1 MRLAA
6 FLSLAVAATATTSLT
21 QDPFEQW
28 HGPKAGDVRGPCP
41 FLNTFANHGFLP
53 RTGKYITYKDLADG
67 LFNAVNFDANISQF
81 LFDFA
86 ISTNPEPNSTWFSL
100 DHLTRHNVL
109 EHDAS
114 LSRIDA
120 FHGHADIFN
129 QETFDETRSYWGDVV
144 NVESGAAAIVAR
156 INTCKAVNPTYSLSF
171 LGEAFILGETAAYI
185 SILGDTESLTVEKK
199 RVEYLFQKERLPTE
213 LGWKRP
219 ETPFTT
225 DVLFQNLQKVGAE
238 YAKQGNNSWSLFPNS
253 TAPQRR
259 SEGYAARLIGGHSRL
274 LY

>member
-6 FLSLAVAATATTSLT
+6 FLSLAVAATATDVLS

-28 HGPKAGDVRGPCP
+28 HGPKGGDVRGPCP

-53 RTGKYITYKDLADG
+53 RTGKYITQQNLADG
-67 LFNAVNFDANISQF
+67 LFNAVNFDANISAF

-129 QETFDETRSYWGDVV
+129 QEVFDESTSYWDDII
-144 NVESGAAAIVAR
+144 NVKSGAAAVVAR
-156 INTCKAVNPTYSLSF
+156 MKTCKSTNPTYSLSA
-171 LGEAFILGETAAYI
+171 LGEAFILGEVAAFI
-185 SILGDTESLTVEKK
+185 SILGDAETVTVEKP
-199 RVEYLFQKERLPTE
+199 RVEYLFQNERLPTE

-219 ETPFTT
+219 ESPFTI
-225 DVLFQNLQKVGAE
+225 DVLVRNLNLVGDE
-238 YAKQGNNSWSLFPNS
+238 YRKLLNSTVNS
-253 TAPQRR
+253 TALRKR
-259 SEGYAARLIGGHSRL
+259 NEGYAARLRRGSAK

>member
-6 FLSLAVAATATTSLT
+6 FLSLAVAAAAVNVSNS
-21 QDPFEQW
+21 DPFEQW

-53 RTGKYITYKDLADG
+53 RTGKYITLDDLTNG
-67 LFNAVNFDANISQF
+67 LFNAVNFDANISAF

-114 LSRIDA
+114 LSRVDA

-129 QETFDETRSYWGDVV
+129 QEAFDETRSHWGDIV

-156 INTCKAVNPTYSLSF
+156 MKTCKSTNPQYSLSQ
-171 LGEAFILGETAAYI
+171 LGEAFILGETAAFI
-185 SILGDTESLTVEKK
+185 SILGDAETLTVEKT
-199 RVEYLFQKERLPTE
+199 RVEYLFQNERLPTE

-219 ETPFTT
+219 EAQFTT
-225 DVLFQNLQKVGAE
+225 DILVRNLQAVAVE
-238 YAKQGNNSWSLFPNS
+238 YQKRLNS
-253 TAPQRR
+253 TVLRKR
-259 SEGYAARLIGGHSRL
+259 GVDYAERLMDGRARVL
-274 LY
+274 